1 MTIDYEAAYDNRAH
15 VPEHPQIFARY
26 AREAAAFREETKGQA
41 TLGVSY
47 GPSLRQYFD
56 LFAPSPDGPV
66 AMFVHGGYWR
76 ATDPSMYS
84 QCARGVF
91 AHGVTVAVA
100 GYDLS
105 PQVTLAT
112 IIEQTRQATV
122 ALWKRMRRPITVYGH
137 SAGGHLAACLLATD
151 WKSIDKELP
160 ADLVPAAYAVSG
172 VFDLTPLVHTSM
184 NADYKLDEASA
195 RAISPLSWPA
205 PAGRMLD
212 AVVGG
217 AELPEFLRQSRTMVE
232 MWGNAG
238 TRTRY
243 EEISGANHFT
253 AIDPLTDPS
262 SSMTARLVEL
272 TKINQSQ
279 YRHA

>member
-1 MTIDYEAAYDNRAH
+1 MTIDYESAYDNRAH

-26 AREAAAFREETKGQA
+26 AREAAAFREEAKGQA

-47 GPSLRQYFD
+47 GPSPRQMMD
-56 LFAPSPDGPV
+56 IFAPSPDGPV

-105 PQVTLAT
+105 PQVTLAA
-112 IIEQTRQATV
+112 IIEQMRQAAI
-122 ALWKRMRRPITVYGH
+122 ALWQRTRRPITVYGH

-151 WKSIDKELP
+151 WKALDKELP
-160 ADLVPAAYAVSG
+160 ADLVPTAYAVSG

-205 PAGRMLD
+205 PAGRTLD

-217 AELPEFLRQSRTMVE
+217 AELPEFLRQSRVMVDT
-232 MWGNAG
+232 WGAGG

-243 EEISGANHFT
+243 VEIPGANHFT
-253 AIDPLTDPS
+253 AIDPLTDPT
-262 SSMTARLVEL
+262 SSMVARLVEL
-272 TKINQSQ
+272 SFQNQ
-279 YRHA
+279 